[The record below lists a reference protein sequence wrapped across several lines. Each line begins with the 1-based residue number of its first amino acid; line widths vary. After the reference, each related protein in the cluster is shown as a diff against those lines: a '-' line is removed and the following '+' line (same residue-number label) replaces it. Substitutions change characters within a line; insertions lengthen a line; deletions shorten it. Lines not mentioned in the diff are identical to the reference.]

1 MCYLRG
7 GESRQRAQHVRRV
20 NGECQ
25 WLLGQ
30 DLSGVTKKLSGKD
43 TKSERWGGT
52 MSWVHILALP
62 LFKSLPLDKLLTF
75 SQLHFLY
82 KYR

>member
-7 GESRQRAQHVRRV
+7 GESRQRRQHARRV
-20 NGECQ
+20 NGECE

-30 DLSGVTKKLSGKD
+30 DLSGVTKKPSSKD

-52 MSWVHILALP
+52 MSRAHILALS
-62 LFKSLPLDKLLTF
+62 LLKSLTLDKLLTF

-82 KYR
+82 KYG